1 MYFHEV
7 CSWAYCALFDFV
19 VFMSSLFGELSFNI
33 INVVNSPI
41 IFGSLHRYRE
51 NHMISPVPMSYSGD
65 YG

>member
-1 MYFHEV
+1 MSYAPGLIV
-7 CSWAYCALFDFV
+7 LCLILLCSCRR
-19 VFMSSLFGELSFNI
+19 SLESFFLNI

-41 IFGSLHRYRE
+41 IFGSLNRYRE